1 MEKYQRERFVGNSQP
16 LTLDVAPAPTLP
28 LSIVQR
34 AKSTYAHCPSC
45 RVPWKTGGQKK
56 TQNGDGMVPRL
67 GISLYFILAYP
78 LNLENV
84 ESFIGILFKR
94 PWKSLIFHEMYHW
107 CCPFSTQPCYAV
119 YFLSLLHLSVSS
131 RPFKI
136 FSPQNKAEVYSE
148 YPSGFYEEKKT
159 SNTNYISTPCKVF
172 SQLNPWKPW
181 WFERRSGFLLGFG
194 NFSCSIWS
202 PRGGRLDH
210 DTSCVLQEALIEIIW
225 LEGQYQRTWQGVK
238 M

>member
-119 YFLSLLHLSVSS
+119 HFLSLPHLSVSS

-148 YPSGFYEEKKT
+148 YPSGFYEENKT
-159 SNTNYISTPCKVF
+159 SNTIYISIYTLQSVF
-172 SQLNPWKPW
+172 TAHPLEAMVVWKTIRFSIGFRELFMFDLESKGRQAGPWHQLCAP
-181 WFERRSGFLLGFG
+181 
-194 NFSCSIWS
+194 
-202 PRGGRLDH
+202 GGTHWNHL
-210 DTSCVLQEALIEIIW
+210 V
-225 LEGQYQRTWQGVK
+225 GRTIPTYLTGG
-238 M
+238 